1 MDEQRKDDA
10 GNYVVPETS
19 HVFLARQVKARIMRR
34 AFSYA
39 SGVMD
44 HTGAYDAGLLFI
56 SFQKDPQQ
64 FTDIQNALGRLD
76 KMNEYITHRGS
87 GVFACFP
94 GIKKGSYI
102 GEALF
107 NA

>member
-1 MDEQRKDDA
+1 MPGLCLFLFKKNPEQ
-10 GNYVVPETS
+10 
-19 HVFLARQVKARIMRR
+19 
-34 AFSYA
+34 
-39 SGVMD
+39 
-44 HTGAYDAGLLFI
+44 FI
-56 SFQKDPQQ
+56 K
-64 FTDIQNALGRLD
+64 IQNSFGRLD

-107 NA
+107 NTL